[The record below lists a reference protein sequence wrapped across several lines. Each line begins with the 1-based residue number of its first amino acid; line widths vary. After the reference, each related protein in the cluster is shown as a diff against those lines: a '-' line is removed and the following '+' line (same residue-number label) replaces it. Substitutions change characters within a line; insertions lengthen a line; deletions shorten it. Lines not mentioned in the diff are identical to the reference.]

1 MPSTAAEV
9 AFIAPKPNAASDAL
23 PRLLP
28 APGPTETASAA
39 EALQPDFDRTGRPYW
54 ADEQTHRDTGE
65 SHG

>member
-1 MPSTAAEV
+1 MPSTAAEAAIV
-9 AFIAPKPNAASDAL
+9 APKPNAAS
-23 PRLLP
+23 RRLP

-39 EALQPDFDRTGRPYW
+39 EALQPDFERTGRPYW

>member
-1 MPSTAAEV
+1 MPFTVAEPP
-9 AFIAPKPNAASDAL
+9 IAERTSNAL

-28 APGPTETASAA
+28 APGPTEAASVS
-39 EALQPDFDRTGRPYW
+39 ESLRPDFERTGRPYW